1 MNELMHYLDK
11 ILNRELKNEKNYC
24 RSVKTVIFNR
34 LIVTTW
40 NKLYN
45 RNFGIS
51 STWTCINIIKVSK
64 IYLEL
69 ANN

>member
-34 LIVTTW
+34 LMVSTW

-45 RNFGIS
+45 RNFGIN

>member
-34 LIVTTW
+34 LIVSTW

-45 RNFGIS
+45 RNFGIN